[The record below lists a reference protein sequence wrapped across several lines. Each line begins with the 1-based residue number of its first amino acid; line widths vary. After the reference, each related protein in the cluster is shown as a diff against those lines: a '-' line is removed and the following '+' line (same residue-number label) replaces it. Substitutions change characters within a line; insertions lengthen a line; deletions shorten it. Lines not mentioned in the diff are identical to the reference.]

1 MHEGTRLIIVVV
13 QLGAMKIYAQQQLR
27 RSGKRKDR
35 MKLSLPPKLMDFWVW
50 IPPLN
55 VVNVLFC
62 RFFFESHPVYIQTQG
77 SGAVFFLTL
86 RITLILHEIGKID
99 SRLMPNY
106 VLSFFVQ
113 TKANLLGDHARAVT
127 LTMAFLADNSEVRYR
142 SCIADALVHELE

>member
-1 MHEGTRLIIVVV
+1 
-13 QLGAMKIYAQQQLR
+13 
-27 RSGKRKDR
+27 
-35 MKLSLPPKLMDFWVW
+35 
-50 IPPLN
+50 LN